1 MKIELD
7 LNSSYSNSEW
17 DNKIELIDFIDNYML
32 RTLWKLYDRNED
44 KNFLTDEE
52 QNKLY
57 DILDMFREYKVKEET
72 DM

>member
-7 LNSSYSNSEW
+7 LSKSYSNYEW
-17 DNKIELIDFIDNYML
+17 DNKNELKDFIDNYML

>member
-1 MKIELD
+1 
-7 LNSSYSNSEW
+7 
-17 DNKIELIDFIDNYML
+17 ML